1 MNTHVHTLASPPPLE
16 TLSSKRAGLRS
27 LVLCLPAPSILPG
40 TWQGNAL
47 AATKQKSTYS
57 GNADLRCYQP
67 ETAGKGWQTSLP
79 QITHSVCCLPLCPR
93 FPATSNLH
101 LQFLGEESEVCAKKK
116 LKVSW
121 HSPRRTRDAL
131 KLCLVPQYPCP
142 CSPRGGRGVD
152 DSVSRA
158 HILRDHCYCE
168 AVHTSVTE
176 QSKLDLGGDSL
187 QERGRVGVCK
197 LTPTCGQAWE
207 PPRRLRSG
215 LPPDQRKEG
224 TNAPVPFS
232 VFLCP

>member
-1 MNTHVHTLASPPPLE
+1 MLTCGVISQRQPAKDGKHPSPKSHTLSAAFPSALDFQPLLIC
-16 TLSSKRAGLRS
+16 TFSSLGKKVRCVQRKS
-27 LVLCLPAPSILPG
+27 LKYHGIP
-40 TWQGNAL
+40 
-47 AATKQKSTYS
+47 
-57 GNADLRCYQP
+57 
-67 ETAGKGWQTSLP
+67 
-79 QITHSVCCLPLCPR
+79 
-93 FPATSNLH
+93 
-101 LQFLGEESEVCAKKK
+101 
-116 LKVSW
+116 
-121 HSPRRTRDAL
+121 PRRTRDAL

-168 AVHTSVTE
+168 AVHTSATE